1 MQSSIN
7 LSKLV
12 CSPYGMQL
20 FREEALSFDLIL
32 SDAAGLAGEKE
43 VQMFNKE
50 LSSFFAH
57 LKPANSVL
65 VILEQLNF
73 SVIAPYLQKFERV
86 IVLDAFSGMASL
98 GKKLHPELNLIAEAQ
113 AAQLNICF
121 PFDLEQLLKNIK
133 NQTSTLIALSNQEVP
148 ENLYAS
154 TEDEELQFIDKK
166 LIDQA
171 DCLSLLSPES
181 PDLLLIGTGNQLEEL
196 VKLSQHL
203 SLRPEKIGLEVLGKW
218 SLLEESTL

>member
-1 MQSSIN
+1 MQNSIN

-32 SDAAGLAGEKE
+32 SDATGLVGETE
-43 VQMFNKE
+43 VQMFDKE
-50 LSSFFAH
+50 LSSFFDK
-57 LKPANSVL
+57 LKPANSLL

-73 SVIAPYLQKFERV
+73 SAIAPYLKRFERV

-98 GKKLHPELNLIAEAQ
+98 GKKLDPELHLITEAQ
-113 AAQLNICF
+113 TAQLDICF
-121 PFDLEQLLKNIK
+121 PFDLEQLLKNMK

-154 TEDEELQFIDKK
+154 PEEEELQFIDKK

-171 DCLSLLSPES
+171 DCLSLISPEC
-181 PDLLLIGTGNQLEEL
+181 PDLLLIGTGNHLEEL

-203 SLRPEKIGLEVLGKW
+203 SLRSEKIGLEVLGKW